1 MASSKKNYSTD
12 LTNNE
17 RGVILED
24 VYTDQMAKVII
35 PTLNPSLEY
44 DEPYKKKVNAP
55 TGSNIVSGVNLGL
68 AKYKKQNY
76 IELQS
81 PQKFYKGDL
90 VTVSTINEYLVED
103 MTLTGEY
110 YE

>member
-1 MASSKKNYSTD
+1 MAKKDYSDD

-24 VYTDQMAKVII
+24 VYTDKMAKVIL
-35 PTLNPSLEY
+35 PTLTPSLEY
-44 DEPYKKKVNAP
+44 ADGPYKKKVIAP
-55 TGSNIVSGVNLGL
+55 TQSNVVSGVDLEL
-68 AKYKKQNY
+68 DKYKRQNY

-81 PQKFYKGDL
+81 PQKFYKGDY
-90 VTVSTINEYLVED
+90 VTVSTIDDYEVED
-103 MTLTGEY
+103 MTLVGEY